1 MKSNANSGSRQ
12 FLAFSTGVVYC
23 WFGMLK
29 FFPGLSPAE
38 GLATDT
44 IGHLTFHLIPASVSI
59 IMLAIW
65 ETGIGICLVA
75 NRFQKIAIPLAML
88 HILLTFTPMLFFP
101 DRVFGGNPL
110 YLSLLGQYI
119 VKNFIIV
126 SVLVFLWKEYRVTSW
141 VTTRRV
147 FNQKARS

>member
-1 MKSNANSGSRQ
+1 MIANHNSSSRQ

-23 WFGMLK
+23 WFGILK

-38 GLATDT
+38 ELATNT
-44 IGHLTFHLIPASVSI
+44 ISHLTFHLIPASVSI
-59 IMLAIW
+59 VLLAIW
-65 ETGIGICLVA
+65 ETGIGLCLVI
-75 NRFQKIAIPLAML
+75 NRFHKIAIPLAMV

-101 DRVFGGNPL
+101 ESVFDGGPF

-126 SVLVFLWKEYRVTSW
+126 SVLVFLWKEYRIASW
-141 VTTRRV
+141 VPSSGK
-147 FNQKARS
+147 FNQKVRS